1 MMPIQNVVPSR
12 YPATI
17 TYALIAANCLV
28 FLFQATLNPIEER
41 LFLQAFALIPARYFE
56 ILAEGNGSLELA
68 DFLPFLT
75 MMFLHGGWL
84 HLILNMWTLWLFGP
98 TLEDRLGHGR
108 FLLFYMLCGLFASFA
123 HVVSSPTSIVP
134 ALGASGAIAGVLGCF
149 VRLFPWAR
157 IIVLVPVLF
166 VPFFFEI
173 PAVVF
178 AGFWFLVQLFQGAI
192 QLFMPSPG
200 GGVAWWAHIGG
211 FVAGLMPIGR
221 ALCTQLPRLLPGRG
235 HLWIQRVGKTI
246 VAQPTRTQVMSV
258 GDIFWI
264 FFMIT
269 ALQPVIRQRMLE
281 AMRTRKIA
289 QIERERD
296 SRVIMLVHRQE
307 TMRLLGFPL
316 VRYID
321 INDSEEVLR
330 AIQLTDDDVPLD
342 IILHT
347 PGGLVLAALQIARA
361 IREHKAKVTV
371 FVPHYAMSGG
381 TLIALAANEIVMT
394 KHSVLGPIDPQV
406 GQAPAASLIKV
417 VDEKPIGRIDDETLV
432 MADVGRKAIEQLKQ
446 AATDLLKGHIPDEKA
461 TELAAKLS
469 TGTWTHDYPIFFAT
483 ARELGL
489 PVSTDMPKRIL
500 ELMQLYPQPVRS
512 QGGASGVEYLPVP
525 RQREAA
531 REQA

>member
-1 MMPIQNVVPSR
+1 MP
-12 YPATI
+12 
-17 TYALIAANCLV
+17 
-28 FLFQATLNPIEER
+28 
-41 LFLQAFALIPARYFE
+41 
-56 ILAEGNGSLELA
+56 
-68 DFLPFLT
+68 
-75 MMFLHGGWL
+75 
-84 HLILNMWTLWLFGP
+84 
-98 TLEDRLGHGR
+98 
-108 FLLFYMLCGLFASFA
+108 
-123 HVVSSPTSIVP
+123 
-134 ALGASGAIAGVLGCF
+134 
-149 VRLFPWAR
+149 
-157 IIVLVPVLF
+157 
-166 VPFFFEI
+166 
-173 PAVVF
+173 
-178 AGFWFLVQLFQGAI
+178 
-192 QLFMPSPG
+192 
-200 GGVAWWAHIGG
+200 
-211 FVAGLMPIGR
+211 
-221 ALCTQLPRLLPGRG
+221 
-235 HLWIQRVGKTI
+235 
-246 VAQPTRTQVMSV
+246 VMSV

-264 FFMIT
+264 FFMVT

-289 QIERERD
+289 QIESERD

-361 IREHKAKVTV
+361 VREHKAKVTV

-381 TLIALAANEIVMT
+381 TLIALAANEIIMT

-417 VDEKPIGRIDDETLV
+417 VEEKPIERIDDETLV

-446 AATDLLKGHIPDEKA
+446 SAADLLKGHIPDEKA

-469 TGTWTHDYPIFFAT
+469 TGTWTHDYPIFFTT

-489 PVSTDMPKRIL
+489 PVSTDMPKGIL

-512 QGGASGVEYLPVP
+512 QGGAGVEYLPVP
-525 RQREAA
+525 RQREPA